1 VYIAL
6 VAFFIY
12 GILKKHTS
20 IARDHIDATYDF
32 IIVGG
37 GTTGAVVASRLSES
51 NVKVLLIEA
60 GDEDNFEPLVSVPLL
75 SALNQFTNRDWSYMT
90 EPQSNACHHMEN
102 NVLPWPRGKILGG
115 TSSIN
120 TLLYARGCPEDFDS
134 WKESGADGWAYDDV
148 FPYFIKSEH
157 MISPRLAESPYHGNK
172 GKLFI
177 NEKKLNP
184 VGKSFL
190 KAGEELGFEVLDDY
204 NSDKCSGFSTFQE
217 TTNKGYRQNSATAY
231 LRQHAWERQEN
242 LHIIVRSHVQK
253 VLFNQ
258 KKIATAVELLKNGQK
273 IIVNATKEII
283 LSAGVIGTPQ
293 LLMLSGVGPLT
304 ELKRNKINVVSHL
317 PGVGQNLQ
325 DHVMTGTFFYGKNIS
340 DWVLTPKSHN
350 LQILLSAY
358 NYLVH
363 GTGPIGHT
371 MMDAFASVKWND
383 SSLPQ
388 SQLMLLAME
397 TDTFAFKNFF
407 AKGANYKTKV
417 FEEAYAEAEKER
429 NKIMFSFA
437 IINNVLHPKS
447 VGSIRLNP
455 FDPNGHPLIDP
466 KYLTDQRDADILIK
480 GIGLELVDKI
490 MKTEAFKELQVNQ
503 VYFHHSCDNIKGYDW
518 FNKKRL
524 ECMVRSDTFTTYHPC
539 CTAKIGHDKMA
550 VVDANLKVYGVK
562 HLRVADASVFPHHI
576 SSPPQATCYMIGEK
590 VSDHIQKEWH
600 LIFII

>member
-1 VYIAL
+1 
-6 VAFFIY
+6 
-12 GILKKHTS
+12 
-20 IARDHIDATYDF
+20 YDF

-325 DHVMTGTFFYGKNIS
+325 DHTCYMAMTSRNTATAFSTLQESGTVHKIATNLY
-340 DWVLTPKSHN
+340 TPLSGTTGNLIIYFMCCKSWPTQN
-350 LQILLSAY
+350 
-358 NYLVH
+358 
-363 GTGPIGHT
+363 
-371 MMDAFASVKWND
+371 
-383 SSLPQ
+383 SLPQ

-480 GIGLELVDKI
+480 GIVFRTTRIASVVPLPSVNRLELVDK
-490 MKTEAFKELQVNQ
+490 
-503 VYFHHSCDNIKGYDW
+503 SCDNIKGYDW

-600 LIFII
+600 LM